1 VNVIWRTLLVLF
13 VARRRLRRDGVIA
26 DASFV
31 GRVRLTTLPT
41 DLDLVGHMNN
51 GRYLSLFDLG
61 RFDLIMRSGLWD
73 LMRARGWYPVVASS
87 TITHRKS
94 LHLWQRFDIES
105 KVISADDKAIYLEH
119 RAVVRGEIYA
129 RLFVRSRFVR
139 RAGGVLPTSEV
150 FEAMGIDPATVPAP
164 EAWLSEWA
172 LDVALPPTKA
182 PAPSVWG

>member
-1 VNVIWRTLLVLF
+1 MNVIWRTLLVLF

-139 RAGGVLPTSEV
+139 RAGGVQIGRAHV
-150 FEAMGIDPATVPAP
+150 
-164 EAWLSEWA
+164 
-172 LDVALPPTKA
+172 
-182 PAPSVWG
+182 